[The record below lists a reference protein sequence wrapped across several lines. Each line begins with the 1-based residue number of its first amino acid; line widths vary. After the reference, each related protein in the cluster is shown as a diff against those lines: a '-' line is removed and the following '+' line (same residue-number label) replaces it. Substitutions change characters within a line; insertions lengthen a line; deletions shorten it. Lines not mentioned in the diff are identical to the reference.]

1 MKTKP
6 NAEHLWKQFEDLLVP
21 RLRLS
26 VTDRVVYSHLLR
38 HSRLEGRL
46 RLRFSIPWLARGAG
60 LTHNP
65 VRWAVR
71 RLIARGA
78 LRLLERSKTG
88 HFVEVR
94 LPDEIRSARFGRVAR
109 RPLSP
114 TRSSD
119 FDELDFLKHRALRK
133 AIHRR
138 ERGLC
143 FYCRRRLNP
152 SMRCL
157 DHVVPRVETED
168 NSYRNLV
175 SCCVECNSLKR
186 SRPAPDFLR
195 WLHRER
201 RINSAELTRRLRAL
215 DLLVAGKL
223 RPPLAAPTHTRN
235 HR

>member
-6 NAEHLWKQFEDLLVP
+6 DAEHLWKQFEDLLVP

-26 VTDRVVYSHLLR
+26 VTDRVAYSHLLR

-78 LRLLERSKTG
+78 LRQLERSKTG

-94 LPDEIRSARFGRVAR
+94 LPDEIRSARVAR

-119 FDELDFLKHRALRK
+119 FDELDFLRHRALRK
-133 AIHRR
+133 AIHCR
-138 ERGLC
+138 ERGHC

-175 SCCVECNSLKR
+175 SSCVECNSSKR
-186 SRPAPDFLR
+186 GHSAPEFLR
-195 WLHRER
+195 WLYRER
-201 RINSAELTRRLRAL
+201 RITSAELTRRLPAL
-215 DLLVAGKL
+215 DLLIAGKL
-223 RPPLAAPTHTRN
+223 RPLAAPSHTRK